1 MQKKSSG
8 IERVGII
15 RADVDNLGRAF
26 VSGFDEKYT
35 SLSRTATFSRKL
47 SIFFKNH
54 INTLLRENGYNAVI
68 VYSGGDDVFMV
79 TSWSDAVDAAV
90 TLRDAL
96 ERFSQGTLTIS
107 AGIGISCSGH
117 GKRER
122 GA

>member
-1 MQKKSSG
+1 MGKGLATKLWVGDYYTDKEFTELAKKSSG

-96 ERFSQGTLTIS
+96 ERVSQ
-107 AGIGISCSGH
+107 
-117 GKRER
+117 
-122 GA
+122 